1 MAGMLLQVKTIETH
15 GYNAV
20 QVGYQVVPERKI
32 TKPELNHLK
41 KSGCPPMR
49 KLKEY
54 RVRAT
59 SLVRFCFY
67 TLGQSFH
74 ACDKVSLQR
83 LESCKSAVEG
93 GGGL

>member
-1 MAGMLLQVKTIETH
+1 MTTETH

-20 QVGYQVVPERKI
+20 QVGYQVVAERKI

-54 RVRAT
+54 RVRAISLEMALVSSCLSTPEPVLGNPCSLHT
-59 SLVRFCFY
+59 SGVICLVLREA
-67 TLGQSFH
+67 L
-74 ACDKVSLQR
+74 
-83 LESCKSAVEG
+83 
-93 GGGL
+93 

>member
-1 MAGMLLQVKTIETH
+1 MAGMLPQVKTIETH

-59 SLVRFCFY
+59 LLEVALVRCCCLH
-67 TLGQSFH
+67 LGP
-74 ACDKVSLQR
+74 VI
-83 LESCKSAVEG
+83 
-93 GGGL
+93 

>member
-1 MAGMLLQVKTIETH
+1 MTVEKH

-54 RVRAT
+54 KVRPGLLQCFFAG
-59 SLVRFCFY
+59 LVLCPSWAVSSVWLADCMVCLELTNEAVGFC
-67 TLGQSFH
+67 S
-74 ACDKVSLQR
+74 
-83 LESCKSAVEG
+83 
-93 GGGL
+93 

>member
-1 MAGMLLQVKTIETH
+1 MIMVLLQVKTTETH

-41 KSGCPPMR
+41 KSGAPPMR

-54 RVRAT
+54 RVCSNR
-59 SLVRFCFY
+59 
-67 TLGQSFH
+67 
-74 ACDKVSLQR
+74 
-83 LESCKSAVEG
+83 ES
-93 GGGL
+93 